1 MQVCQEGI
9 VYHILVFDVLQILQ
23 FRLYVL
29 VIKTITD
36 IGEVRMALKLGKG
49 ANENYSV
56 DVVIAALNEE
66 IGIGLTVHEMLQNI
80 TPKRVLVIDGHSCD
94 RTVEVAKD
102 MGATIMFQDGIG
114 KGDAIA
120 KAVNT
125 LDLDVDYIVVTD
137 ADYTYP
143 AEFVPEMIQIL
154 EQNPKVGM
162 VCGNRFNPQTEEK
175 TFRGVF
181 HLGNKLIALSH
192 NLFNGVSLQ
201 DPLTG
206 LRVIRSSVL
215 RNWKVRS
222 KGFDIEVELN
232 QWVERSGYEIREI
245 PIKYR
250 KRLGEKKLK
259 ISDGATIFKRI
270 LQNQTFLEDQTKI
283 SPSQLNAKI
292 STCRI
297 VES

>member
-1 MQVCQEGI
+1 MAFD
-9 VYHILVFDVLQILQ
+9 ILVFDVLQILQ
-23 FRLYVL
+23 CRLYAL
-29 VIKTITD
+29 AIKTIKEN
-36 IGEVRMALKLGKG
+36 GEAKMELELGKG
-49 ANENYSV
+49 ANESYSV

-66 IGIGLTVHEMLQNI
+66 VGIGLTVDEMLQNI
-80 TPKRVLVIDGHSCD
+80 RPKRVLVIDGHSCD

-102 MGATIMFQDGIG
+102 MGATILFQDGIG

-120 KAVNT
+120 KAINN

-143 AEFVPEMIQIL
+143 AEFVPEMIRIL

-162 VCGNRFNPQTEEK
+162 VCGNRFSPQTEEK
-175 TFRGVF
+175 IFRGVF
-181 HLGNKLIALSH
+181 YLGNKLIALSH
-192 NLFNGVSLQ
+192 NLLNGVRLE

-215 RNWKVRS
+215 RNWKVLS

-250 KRLGEKKLK
+250 KRIGEKKLK

-270 LQNQTFLEDQTKI
+270 LQNHTSLEDQTHK
-283 SPSQLNAKI
+283 PHYLNK
-292 STCRI
+292 R
-297 VES
+297 EYFNK

>member
-1 MQVCQEGI
+1 ME
-9 VYHILVFDVLQILQ
+9 L
-23 FRLYVL
+23 
-29 VIKTITD
+29 
-36 IGEVRMALKLGKG
+36 ELGKDV
-49 ANENYSV
+49 NESYSV

-66 IGIGLTVHEMLQNI
+66 VGIGLTVDEMLQNI
-80 TPKRVLVIDGHSCD
+80 SPKRVLVIDGHSCD

-102 MGATIMFQDGIG
+102 MGATILFQDGIG
-114 KGDAIA
+114 KGNAIA
-120 KAVNT
+120 KAVNN

-143 AEFVPEMIQIL
+143 AEFVPEMIRIL
-154 EQNPKVGM
+154 EQNPRVGM
-162 VCGNRFNPQTEEK
+162 VCGNRFSQQTEEK
-175 TFRGVF
+175 IFRGVF
-181 HLGNKLIALSH
+181 YLGNKLIGLSH
-192 NLFNGVSLQ
+192 NLLNGVRLE

-215 RNWKVRS
+215 RNWKVQS

-250 KRLGEKKLK
+250 KRIGEKKLK

-270 LQNQTFLEDQTKI
+270 LQNQTSLEIQGHK
-283 SPSQLNAKI
+283 PYYFSQK
-292 STCRI
+292 
-297 VES
+297 